1 MTTPSTFKKQGLLS
15 TGDIAERL
23 GVHRTTVWHWM
34 TSGLLK
40 STRVTPRFR
49 GVTEADLKAFQSN
62 FIPDSPAVSPKKAP
76 ASKKRETLEST
87 VRRVKKKRAAKAT

>member
-1 MTTPSTFKKQGLLS
+1 VRTRVTTPSTFKKQGLLS

-34 TSGLLK
+34 KSGMLK

-49 GVTEADLKAFQSN
+49 GVSEADLKAFQSN
-62 FIPDSPAVSPKKAP
+62 FIPDAVVSPKKKP
-76 ASKKRETLEST
+76 PSKK
-87 VRRVKKKRAAKAT
+87 KKVAKKAT

>member
-1 MTTPSTFKKQGLLS
+1 VTTPSTFKKQGLLS

-34 TSGLLK
+34 RSGMLK

-49 GVTEADLKAFQSN
+49 GVSEADLKAFQSN
-62 FIPDSPAVSPKKAP
+62 FIPDAPAVSPKKKP
-76 ASKKRETLEST
+76 PSKK
-87 VRRVKKKRAAKAT
+87 KAAKTKAA

>member
-15 TGDIAERL
+15 TGDIAQRL

-34 TSGLLK
+34 KSGLLK

-49 GVTEADLKAFQSN
+49 GVTEADLKMFQSS
-62 FIPDSPAVSPKKAP
+62 FVPDAPPKPARATPTVSRKGSA
-76 ASKKRETLEST
+76 ASKK
-87 VRRVKKKRAAKAT
+87 KKSRAAKAA